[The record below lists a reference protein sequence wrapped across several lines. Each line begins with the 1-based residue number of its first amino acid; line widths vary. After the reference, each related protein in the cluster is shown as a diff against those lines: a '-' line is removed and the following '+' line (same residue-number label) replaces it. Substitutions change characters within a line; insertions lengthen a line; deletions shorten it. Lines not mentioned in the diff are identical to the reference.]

1 MKQLLFSTGSDWTG
15 LVLRL
20 CLGLI
25 MLPHG
30 GQKLFGWFGGFG
42 FEASVEYLVG
52 TIGLPWIFAVA
63 VVLGEFLGP
72 VGLIL
77 GLASRF
83 WAAALALIMAGAI
96 FTVNLQYG
104 FFMNWFGNQQ
114 GEGYEFHLLMI
125 GISLAVILNGSG
137 RYSMDGLFN
146 AAARSPST
154 FSATPIS

>member
-1 MKQLLFSTGSDWTG
+1 MKQLLFSTGNDWTG
-15 LVLRL
+15 LVLRFF
-20 CLGLI
+20 LGLI

-42 FEASVEYLVG
+42 FEASVEYFVG

-63 VVLGEFLGP
+63 IVLIEFFGP

-83 WAAALALIMAGAI
+83 WAAAIAAIMVGAI
-96 FTVNLQYG
+96 FTVSLQYG

-125 GISLAVILNGSG
+125 GLSLAVILNGSG
-137 RYSMDGLFN
+137 RYSIDGLIKEGM
-146 AAARSPST
+146 RLPTT
-154 FSATPIS
+154 FSATP